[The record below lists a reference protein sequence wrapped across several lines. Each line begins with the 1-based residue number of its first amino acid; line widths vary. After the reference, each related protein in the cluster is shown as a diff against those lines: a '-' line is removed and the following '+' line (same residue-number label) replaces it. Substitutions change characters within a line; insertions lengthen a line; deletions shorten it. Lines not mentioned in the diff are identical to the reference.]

1 MFDFNTNEGYFLH
14 LLKCGLKTE
23 KPEEPPVGIDFE
35 AIFELAKKQD
45 VENIVF
51 LSIDQLENN
60 IDSNLYSIWQE
71 AYYKRMKYLAFQDM
85 ALEELIE
92 VFTKAGIDCMPLKGS
107 VIKNYY
113 PSPDLRCM
121 GDIDFLVREQNRQ
134 VVRDIMHSLGY
145 EDDLLDDGQ
154 VDSFR
159 RSKLEYIEVHYDFSA
174 KNHVMHKVF
183 TIDWDKLVPNG
194 TPHLFKQTF
203 EDLYFFNM
211 GHYVKNMHNKG
222 MGLRGI
228 VDTFVLWNRLS
239 DDEQV
244 SLINR
249 FEEIGINDFNSKLVK
264 ISDIWFNDAK
274 DDGSLNNLQEYLVNK
289 KTYKYIKNAD
299 IFVCSSHKEGYS
311 TAVTEALILGVPIIS
326 TNVSGA
332 IELINNGC
340 GCVVSRFNPEQDL
353 YDEIKRAIVDG
364 ISLKEYKKQ
373 AILRGEQISPERSIE
388 ACTNLFDKLVKEK

>member
-14 LLKCGLKTE
+14 LLKCGLKSE

-71 AYYKRMKYLAFQDM
+71 AYYKRMKYSAFQDM

-113 PSPDLRCM
+113 PNPDLRTM

-174 KNHVMHKVF
+174 KNHIMHEVF
-183 TIDWDKLVPNG
+183 TIDWDKLVPTG

-203 EDLYFFNM
+203 EDLYFFNT

-222 MGLRGI
+222 MGLRGV
-228 VDTFVLWNRLS
+228 VDTFVLWNRLT
-239 DDEQV
+239 DNQKQVLNERFAEVNIDE
-244 SLINR
+244 
-249 FEEIGINDFNSKLVK
+249 FNSKLVK
-264 ISDIWFNDAK
+264 IADIWFNEVK
-274 DDGSLNNLQEYLVNK
+274 DDGSLDALQKYLLNK
-289 KTYKYIKNAD
+289 KTYGDYKTETILNAVYSEQTSSNAKYLKDKIFPSADDLYERFDIKRKC
-299 IFVCSSHKEGYS
+299 F
-311 TAVTEALILGVPIIS
+311 LILPFLWIWRILLQLFGS
-326 TNVSGA
+326 
-332 IELINNGC
+332 
-340 GCVVSRFNPEQDL
+340 
-353 YDEIKRAIVDG
+353 
-364 ISLKEYKKQ
+364 KEKWSFAKKQ
-373 AILRGEQISPERSIE
+373 MDTFKTIDQSDIDYERKIR
-388 ACTNLFDKLVKEK
+388 EKFGLL